1 MKYAYYY
8 LKTYHVRLICAI
20 EGFLQNMIQKRY
32 EKGKVSICV
41 PTYNRPNLICELLD
55 SILAQTYEH
64 FEVIITDNSDN
75 IRTKELIESKYI
87 DPRIKYF
94 KNESNLGMGGNTIKA
109 LSFVS
114 GEFLTF
120 TPDDDVWVDKDKL
133 NKQVY
138 FLSQNKSINL
148 VYTNAM
154 SIDYDGNQLDNFASV
169 YLDKDYD
176 VLNAEELLPGNSTK
190 YFLNILTPIIR
201 TELMIPIFRESWY
214 FESEEY
220 FCYYIA
226 STQKSIGFLYDCTVA
241 LREAEHYRTAI
252 EDGNIVQWDKRKD
265 IRIRQMFNLYNTLT
279 TLHPQTKDKLET
291 TTVQNFLGKHLIMTA
306 YSSRSIRLIFTTIVA
321 CYLFFR
327 KFSIIQSL
335 NTSNREG
342 KSFG

>member
-1 MKYAYYY
+1 MKSS
-8 LKTYHVRLICAI
+8 K
-20 EGFLQNMIQKRY
+20 Y
-32 EKGKVSICV
+32 ETGKVSICI
-41 PTYNRPNLICELLD
+41 PTYNRPNLICKLLD
-55 SILAQTYEH
+55 SILSQTYENY
-64 FEVIITDNSDN
+64 EVIITDNSDN
-75 IRTKELIESKYI
+75 IKTKELIESNYNDK
-87 DPRIKYF
+87 RIRYF
-94 KNESNLGMGGNTIKA
+94 KNESNLGMGGNTIRA

-169 YLDKDYD
+169 YLEKDSD
-176 VLNAEELLPGNSTK
+176 ILNAEELLPGNSTK

-201 TELMIPIFRESWY
+201 TESMIPIFRESWS

-226 STQKSIGFLYDCTVA
+226 STQNHIGFLYDCTVA

-252 EDGNIVQWDKRKD
+252 EDGDIVDWSKRKD
-265 IRIRQMFNLYNTLT
+265 IRIRQMFNIYNTLT
-279 TLHPQTKDKLET
+279 TLHPQTKNKLET
-291 TTVQNFLGKHLIMTA
+291 PIVQNFLGKHLIMTA
-306 YSSRSIRLIFTTIVA
+306 CGSRSIKLIFTTIAA

-327 KFSIIQSL
+327 KFSLIKSL